1 MAAVVSQQ
9 IAVDLKEWAFEPKDI
24 VARPG
29 TITFTLRN
37 VGERRHNMVVE
48 VAGQKFKSP
57 DISAGQSGTFEVTLT
72 APGRYVVYCDLQN
85 HRERGMEGSLTIQG

>member
-1 MAAVVSQQ
+1 
-9 IAVDLKEWAFEPKDI
+9 EWAFEPKEI
-24 VARPG
+24 TARPG

-37 VGERRHNMVVE
+37 VGERRHNMVIE
-48 VAGQKFKSP
+48 AAGQKFKSA

-85 HRERGMEGSLTIQG
+85 HRERGMEGFLTVQG